1 MAIVISDRV
10 KALIVQHIV
19 SVEQLEVLLL
29 LREDPGRAWTPNQV
43 NDRIKSSVASVTE
56 RLADLESRGLIQHQG
71 ESYGYDAGN
80 PHAEVVA
87 ELATTY
93 AESRFTVIELIFAKP
108 NDNLRVFARAF
119 RIRGDNG

>member
-1 MAIVISDRV
+1 VISDRV
-10 KALIVQHIV
+10 KALVARHIV

-29 LREDPGRAWTPNQV
+29 LRANQGRDWTTIQV
-43 NDRIKSSVASVTE
+43 NDRIKSSVASVSE
-56 RLADLESRGLIQHQG
+56 RLADLESRGFLTHQG
-71 ESYGYDAGN
+71 DSYRYDAGN
-80 PHAEVVA
+80 PSEAAVA

-93 AESRFTVIELIFAKP
+93 AESRFTVIELIFSKP